1 MISLAVL
8 LGFGSALFFA
18 FSSAL
23 EQHAAKQEKPTKAG
37 DPRLLIR
44 LLHRPLWVFGS
55 IPDAFGTILQA
66 LALRFGPLALVE
78 PLLMSGLFMAIPLE
92 AALEKRRPHRK
103 DLILSAIGIIGLAAF
118 LIAADPRAGV
128 AKPSTAA
135 WIGVGLVVGG
145 LIAICLVVAWR
156 MSGAHRGTLL
166 GIATGLLYAVGA
178 ALLKTISEDLGGGH
192 PAMLLRNW
200 HLYALIV
207 VGVAALTLNQNA
219 YQSGPIAAPLTA
231 ITLLDPFGGVVIG
244 VTAYHET
251 LSTGGIRLVV
261 EVVAVIAMIVGILL
275 ASTTRSK

>member
-1 MISLAVL
+1 VISLAVL
-8 LGFGSALFFA
+8 LGFASALFFA

-55 IPDAFGTILQA
+55 IPDGFGTILQA

-103 DLILSAIGIIGLAAF
+103 DLILAAVGIIGLVAF

-145 LIAICLVVAWR
+145 LIAICLMVAWR
-156 MSGAHRGTLL
+156 TSGAHRGTLL

>member
-1 MISLAVL
+1 VISLAVL

>member
-1 MISLAVL
+1 MILFAVL
-8 LGFGSALFFA
+8 LGLASALFFA

-44 LLHRPLWVFGS
+44 LLHRPLWLYGS
-55 IPDAFGTILQA
+55 IPDLVGTGLQA
-66 LALRFGPLALVE
+66 VALRFGPLALVE

-103 DLILSAIGIIGLAAF
+103 DLILAGIGIIGLAAF
-118 LIAADPRAGV
+118 LVAANPRAGV
-128 AKPSTAA
+128 SQPSTLA
-135 WIGVGLVVGG
+135 WLGVGAVAGG
-145 LIAICLVVAWR
+145 LIAICLLIAWR
-156 MSGAHRGTLL
+156 TSGAHRGTLL

-178 ALLKTISEDLGGGH
+178 ALLKTISEDLTSQ
-192 PAMLLRNW
+192 PWRLLGNW

-207 VGVAALTLNQNA
+207 VGLAAMILNQNA

-244 VTAYHET
+244 VTAFHET
-251 LSTGGIRLVV
+251 LSTDGPRLVI
-261 EVVAVIAMIVGILL
+261 EIVAVIAMIVGIAL